1 MIMVKN
7 NLRTFTETIYCSER
21 YAIIHIGLYIANC
34 VIVNVYLPCAGS
46 DDRVLIVDDIL
57 TECWSWCER
66 YLDCN
71 IIFAGDLNADL
82 SKSDPISTIINAYIA
97 DHALSRCDVIFQK
110 DNLFRGLLMTT
121 LHLTSVVILTTF
133 LLHLGTQ

>member
-21 YAIIHIGLYIANC
+21 FAIIRIANC

-66 YLDCN
+66 YLE
-71 IIFAGDLNADL
+71 IVMSYLLVI
-82 SKSDPISTIINAYIA
+82 SMPISANPT
-97 DHALSRCDVIFQK
+97 
-110 DNLFRGLLMTT
+110 LFPPQSMP
-121 LHLTSVVILTTF
+121 ILPIMP
-133 LLHLGTQ
+133 